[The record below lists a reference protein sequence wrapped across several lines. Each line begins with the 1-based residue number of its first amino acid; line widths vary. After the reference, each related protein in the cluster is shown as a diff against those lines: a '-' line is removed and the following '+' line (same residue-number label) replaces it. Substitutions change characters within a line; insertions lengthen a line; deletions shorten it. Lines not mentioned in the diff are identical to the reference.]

1 MDQTHIDGM
10 VQRLHSVLKDRHK
23 AKAILK
29 RYWQPRMALVWSVID
44 VHRAANE
51 RAVALTNT
59 EALAVLESLHRQHN
73 QQYGIKWE
81 DLTTSIEDR
90 VLGRKLTRTELNRFI
105 KQDIITVQK

>member
-1 MDQTHIDGM
+1 
-10 VQRLHSVLKDRHK
+10 
-23 AKAILK
+23 
-29 RYWQPRMALVWSVID
+29 MALIWSVID

-59 EALAVLESLHRQHN
+59 EALSVLDSLHRHHN

-81 DLTTSIEDR
+81 DLTASIEDR